1 MFQNLL
7 KRAKQSQLGDN
18 LTPEEYKS
26 VVSGYRHNFPN
37 GIPECGTD
45 GLRFSLLSHDI
56 QSKMM
61 FSFLTIF
68 KTRSCFMLHKIKF
81 TLS

>member
-1 MFQNLL
+1 ML
-7 KRAKQSQLGDN
+7 KRAQESQLHDH

-26 VVSGYRHNFPN
+26 VVSGYRHNFPS

-56 QSKMM
+56 QSKVVHDVIFNVFMLIFFFIVDLN
-61 FSFLTIF
+61 FSFSL
-68 KTRSCFMLHKIKF
+68 K
-81 TLS
+81 